1 MIDSKFT
8 QKYKVLKLLCSDYK
22 INCYIATK
30 NEAGG
35 DGDNQSFY
43 LINEIC
49 DRPLINHYLSD
60 IMDCDQKKVPE
71 FVEYFSE
78 SSRLYVVFQ
87 YHQGTMLA
95 KALETEKMPTKMR
108 VALLKNILHNM
119 ISQGSYPNVVKTNA
133 LHIEN
138 INFDDNSISL
148 NYRFFSVETEPENNE
163 QVFMSFDRLL
173 NSIFSSDEIKADNRL
188 VIISEKCNKGIYHS
202 FGEVMKDLEDAE
214 KVVDEKANRKE
225 ALKAKKNQM
234 RGLMGKI
241 FVVLVAVA
249 AVVVLIDTLTANKA
263 VTNIY
268 NDLTKIGST
277 YISEK
282 DESVTYED
290 VYIST
295 DDVTDNENLDDANL
309 DENADATDDAV
320 GATAGATE
328 EVVEDVVEEPVVE
341 VVEPEVIEP
350 VEEVVEPEVEETVA
364 DTGSNFVYVDPNL
377 FYDVHTIQE
386 GESLMA
392 ILRDYYGD
400 LEYYDEVIAFNKI
413 ENPSLIKYGF
423 QLKLPI
429 FEY

>member
-30 NEAGG
+30 NEVGG
-35 DGDNQSFY
+35 DGEKQGFY

-95 KALETEKMPTKMR
+95 KALEAEKMPTKMR

-163 QVFMSFDRLL
+163 QVFLAFDRLL
-173 NSIFSSDEIKADNRL
+173 NSIFRGDEIKADNRL

-214 KVVDEKANRKE
+214 KVVDEKASKKE

-234 RGLMGKI
+234 RALMGRI

-249 AVVVLIDTLTANKA
+249 AVVVLIETLTENKA

-295 DDVTDNENLDDANL
+295 DGVTDNDNG
-309 DENADATDDAV
+309 DATDATVDA
-320 GATAGATE
+320 
-328 EVVEDVVEEPVVE
+328 VVEDAT
-341 VVEPEVIEP
+341 
-350 VEEVVEPEVEETVA
+350 VEEVVEPEVTETAVEEVVEPVEEPVEETVA
-364 DTGSNFVYVDPNL
+364 ETTVSYVYVDPNL
-377 FYDVHTIQE
+377 FYDVHTIQQ

-392 ILRDYYGD
+392 IVRDYYGD
-400 LEYYDEVIAFNKI
+400 LEYYDEVIAFNTI